1 MKKGGTSAIHHE
13 AGVTNVIPR
22 FPCFGEIPGF
32 GKNQPDALERPKVET
47 VLWGACYEFRTIA
60 GNPHEGSGPS
70 PRMVRPAKLR
80 FGASNKVV
88 RVFGIRNTMDRILFL
103 HNSPAQAVRLWYDAT
118 ALFGGVPML
127 PAGKSLRTLRE
138 KLGLTMRDVETS
150 SACVADKYR
159 NEEFS
164 IPPSRLS
171 DIETKGIL
179 PSIYRL
185 YTLSVIYRRDI
196 RELMSWYGV
205 DLNNMAADLGLVSPP
220 KSHVS
225 DALAGLSSV
234 QVPVRM
240 DPGFDERRTTNLGRM
255 VEQWGLVPIAY
266 LAQFANTDFT
276 YGYVG
281 TQDFTMYPILPPGSF
296 IQVDESKNKVMEGS
310 WRSEYERPIYFVE
323 TREGHT
329 CCWCSMRKEEIILQP
344 HPLSPAPIRI
354 LRHPQEA
361 EVLGQIVGVAMKL
374 TEWHALDASPVSKG
388 QATLN

>member
-1 MKKGGTSAIHHE
+1 MAVTKSEQRPEIDPNARIRERKEICAVLGDSHSIH
-13 AGVTNVIPR
+13 AG
-22 FPCFGEIPGF
+22 
-32 GKNQPDALERPKVET
+32 
-47 VLWGACYEFRTIA
+47 
-60 GNPHEGSGPS
+60 SS
-70 PRMVRPAKLR
+70 
-80 FGASNKVV
+80 
-88 RVFGIRNTMDRILFL
+88 VFGFRNSQAAYKFLAKWIQGAGRFDIIR
-103 HNSPAQAVRLWYDAT
+103 
-118 ALFGGVPML
+118 ALVWRHPVL
-127 PAGKSLRTLRE
+127 LAGKSLRALRE
-138 KLGLTMRDVETS
+138 KLGLTMRDVENS
-150 SACVADKYR
+150 SARVAQRYN

-185 YTLSVIYRRDI
+185 YTLSVIYRRDL
-196 RELMSWYGV
+196 REMMTLYGV

-225 DALAGLSSV
+225 DALAGLSAA

-240 DPGFDERRTTNLGRM
+240 DPGFDERRTANLGRM

-296 IQVDESKNKVMEGS
+296 IQVDESRNRVVEGS

-323 TREGHT
+323 TRDGHT
-329 CCWCSMRKEEIILQP
+329 CCWCSMRREEIILQP
-344 HPLSPAPIRI
+344 HPLSPVPVRI

-361 EVLGQIVGVAMKL
+361 EVLGQVVGVAMKL
-374 TEWHALDASPVSKG
+374 TEWHALDSAPNTKVLP
-388 QATLN
+388 ALN